1 MQEPWYWRYNSPMS
15 KSGVNSSS
23 IFPYSSDCSTG
34 VENYWEISSFIGNTN
49 ILTPVWHLMPSFLP
63 FVIFRKHLISP
74 MSYLTSW
81 LVGGRNIVRVVRAIH
96 WKSTVSSDV
105 NESLEVRNN
114 YYNQQ
119 SNVFKPSKD
128 ITWISTLLIETCV
141 RHYSDGALGRTAICS
156 FQKWAKIQIHVFF
169 LQDNLNMHCFRVVIL
184 NIRYIKQLV
193 VPIFPNKF

>member
-1 MQEPWYWRYNSPMS
+1 MADEMSRSITIIILQEPWYSRYNSPMS
-15 KSGVNSSS
+15 KNGVNSSS
-23 IFPYSSDCSTG
+23 IFPYSSDCSIG

-49 ILTPVWHLMPSFLP
+49 ILTQVWHLMPSFLP

-141 RHYSDGALGRTAICS
+141 RHYSDG
-156 FQKWAKIQIHVFF
+156 V
-169 LQDNLNMHCFRVVIL
+169 
-184 NIRYIKQLV
+184 
-193 VPIFPNKF
+193 

>member
-1 MQEPWYWRYNSPMS
+1 
-15 KSGVNSSS
+15 
-23 IFPYSSDCSTG
+23 
-34 VENYWEISSFIGNTN
+34 
-49 ILTPVWHLMPSFLP
+49 MPSFLP

-119 SNVFKPSKD
+119 SNVF
-128 ITWISTLLIETCV
+128 
-141 RHYSDGALGRTAICS
+141 
-156 FQKWAKIQIHVFF
+156 
-169 LQDNLNMHCFRVVIL
+169 
-184 NIRYIKQLV
+184 
-193 VPIFPNKF
+193 